1 MPRFFSDIACFN
13 PRPTNWPGDSALPA
27 VSMVRPV
34 FQSAPDQW
42 PGDSA
47 GILAFSQPIYVS
59 IRARPI
65 GRAIQSIFSTHLDP
79 IVFQSAPD
87 QLAGRFPLPTSGLYE
102 AEMFQS
108 APDQLAGRFAY
119 HEVKG
124 WMDDSFNPRPTNWPG
139 DSIHL
144 LRSRTEHQRF
154 NPRPTNWPGDSI
166 RALLPRG
173 ALGVSIRARPIGRA
187 ILLKSKS

>member
-139 DSIHL
+139 DSPL
-144 LRSRTEHQRF
+144 
-154 NPRPTNWPGDSI
+154 
-166 RALLPRG
+166 A
-173 ALGVSIRARPIGRA
+173 
-187 ILLKSKS
+187 